1 MLRMSGFRERWKLP
15 KGCGIEVG
23 SGGQGADGGRVNKCT
38 ERASQKPS
46 KDPEASSQP
55 GSEEGAGTQLEEAG
69 MRGPKSR
76 GPS

>member
-1 MLRMSGFRERWKLP
+1 M
-15 KGCGIEVG
+15 
-23 SGGQGADGGRVNKCT
+23 NKCT

-55 GSEEGAGTQLEEAG
+55 GNETGSEEGAGTQLEEAG

>member
-1 MLRMSGFRERWKLP
+1 MELKL
-15 KGCGIEVG
+15 GLEGR
-23 SGGQGADGGRVNKCT
+23 GADGGRVNKCT

-55 GSEEGAGTQLEEAG
+55 ENETGSKEGAGTQLEEAG
-69 MRGPKSR
+69 MQGPKSR